1 METPRDTG
9 IENHTHV
16 IWLGDLNYRI
26 DLDIEAVRSYIE
38 LGNLEKL
45 FENDQLIRQKS
56 VSAAFRKFHEPT
68 ITFNPTYKFD
78 PGTDNYDSSPKN
90 RIPAYTDRILFYSKE
105 TNNIV
110 PDTYRSHNE
119 IKFSDHKVSP
129 NNCVGCSNMIGN

>member
-1 METPRDTG
+1 MGRFAFFYFRSIKSGLRWDLETPRDTG

-78 PGTDNYDSSPKN
+78 PGKISS
-90 RIPAYTDRILFYSKE
+90 LF
-105 TNNIV
+105 
-110 PDTYRSHNE
+110 
-119 IKFSDHKVSP
+119 
-129 NNCVGCSNMIGN
+129 